1 MSKVF
6 NAKRK
11 EVTAQYEFLD
21 GATSDMVIV
30 SLSTGESNKLGELQ
44 KDEATTL
51 GAFLEAQSRYF
62 LQRND
67 KKITDRILKEQM
79 NEGDILEFA
88 KAVRE
93 AIDEAKKEKGN
104 G

>member
-21 GATSDMVIV
+21 GANTEMVIV
-30 SLSTGESNKLGELQ
+30 SLSGNENKELAALQ
-44 KDEATTL
+44 KADDITL
-51 GAFLEAQSRYF
+51 GDFLEKQSRF
-62 LQRND
+62 MLQRND
-67 KKITDRILKEQM
+67 KKVTEKIIKEQVG
-79 NEGDILEFA
+79 EGDILEFA
-88 KAVRE
+88 KALRE

-104 G
+104 A